1 MLWDGIVLIHVNLAT
16 VHFARFFFGEEQCAK
31 IAKDHLCK
39 KSNGCGSS
47 LIQHP
52 QTFKIVWMINSV
64 NILRFQPDINWQRYS
79 SRLSLG

>member
-16 VHFARFFFGEEQCAK
+16 LRKDFFGEEQCAK

-39 KSNGCGSS
+39 KSNGCGSP

-52 QTFKIVWMINSV
+52 QTLKVMWMINSV
-64 NILRFQPDINWQRYS
+64 NILRFQPDMNWQRYS